1 MKKNKIYD
9 LLTSPV
15 FILLFLLTVNF
26 IISIFQPMN
35 NDEGIFS
42 YVGRAWSQNGIPPY
56 QGSIENKTPGIFEL
70 YAVSNFLFGVN
81 VFFVRILGIIA
92 VLINSYLIYLIGEKI
107 HSHLAGIFS
116 MYLFGL
122 ISTWGLLNGIFISHT
137 EVFMVM
143 FSTMSFYFVIKGKD
157 SINWKYLIL
166 LAGVSMGFA
175 IAFKQI
181 AVTSA
186 LALLLFFIYT
196 YRDKTIQNKIT
207 GIILVGTG
215 IFISTLLSIIPLLL
229 SGVSVKEYLEGAW
242 LILLNSGSSSSLVVH
257 ISRFSDM
264 LVFSRFA
271 LIYPFLFLLIIQ
283 RDLLKNRYFVGL
295 FIWILFDFI
304 GVNSSGYYYGHQI
317 RQLIPSLS
325 IILGVLFAA
334 SLSGLFKRNSNQE
347 KYLSFIIIT
356 LIVLIL
362 PYGSLFIGTKILL
375 SNKQNDPNKE
385 IGIWLRNNTHKNDFI
400 FIVNGSGNPA
410 LAYSERVSSSKY
422 FNSTFITD
430 DNKRLIV
437 LNDLQTKPPVFILK
451 LNTKE
456 DDEFHIDPIIEN
468 LIRNHYS
475 LKIRKYNYDIFK
487 RN

>member
-1 MKKNKIYD
+1 
-9 LLTSPV
+9 
-15 FILLFLLTVNF
+15 
-26 IISIFQPMN
+26 
-35 NDEGIFS
+35 
-42 YVGRAWSQNGIPPY
+42 
-56 QGSIENKTPGIFEL
+56 
-70 YAVSNFLFGVN
+70 
-81 VFFVRILGIIA
+81 
-92 VLINSYLIYLIGEKI
+92 
-107 HSHLAGIFS
+107 

-143 FSTMSFYFVIKGKD
+143 FSILSFYILIKGKD
-157 SINWKYLIL
+157 SLKWKYLLL
-166 LAGVSMGFA
+166 LAGISMGFS

-181 AVTSA
+181 AVTTTW
-186 LALLLFFIYT
+186 ALLLFFIYT

-207 GIILVGTG
+207 GIILVGAG
-215 IFISTLLSIIPLLL
+215 MFISTLLSIIPLLL

-242 LILLNSGSSSSLVVH
+242 LILLNSGSSSSLAVH
-257 ISRFSDM
+257 ISRFLDV
-264 LVFSRFA
+264 LIFSRLA
-271 LIYPFLFLLIIQ
+271 LFYPLLFLLIIQ

-304 GVNSSGYYYGHQI
+304 GINSSGYYYGHQI

-325 IILGVLFAA
+325 IILGVLLAA
-334 SLSGLFKRNSNQE
+334 SLTRLFQQNSNQN

-362 PYGSLFIGTKILL
+362 PYGSLSIGAKLFVF
-375 SNKQNDPNKE
+375 NKQNDPDKE
-385 IGIWLRNNTHKNDFI
+385 IGIWLRNNTHKNESI
-400 FIVNGSGNPA
+400 YIVNGSGNPA
-410 LAYSERVSSSKY
+410 LSYSERVSSSKY

-430 DNKRLIV
+430 DSKRNIV
-437 LNDLQTKPPVFILK
+437 LNDLQAKPPVFILK

-456 DDEFHIDPIIEN
+456 DEEFHIDPKIEN

>member
-1 MKKNKIYD
+1 
-9 LLTSPV
+9 
-15 FILLFLLTVNF
+15 
-26 IISIFQPMN
+26 MN

-42 YVGRAWSQNGIPPY
+42 YVGRVWSQNGILPY
-56 QGSIENKTPGIFEL
+56 KGSVENKTPGIFEL
-70 YAVSNFLFGVN
+70 YAVSNFLFGIT

-92 VLINSYLIYLIGEKI
+92 VLISSFLIYLIGKKI
-107 HSHLAGIFS
+107 HSRLAGVFS
-116 MYLFGL
+116 MSLFGL

-166 LAGVSMGFA
+166 MAGISMGFA

-181 AVTSA
+181 AVTST

-196 YRDKTIQNKIT
+196 YRDKTKQNKIT
-207 GIILVGTG
+207 GIILFGTG

-242 LILLNSGSSSSLVVH
+242 LILLNSGSSSSLAIH
-257 ISRFSDM
+257 ISRFLDM

-271 LIYPFLFLLIIQ
+271 LIYPFLFLLITQ

-325 IILGVLFAA
+325 IILGVLLAA
-334 SLSGLFKRNSNQE
+334 SLSGLFKQNSNQN

-362 PYGSLFIGTKILL
+362 PYGSLSIGTKLFL
-375 SNKQNDPNKE
+375 TNKQNDPNKE
-385 IGIWLRNNTHKNDFI
+385 IGIWLRDNTHKNDFI
-400 FIVNGSGNPA
+400 YIVNGSGNPA

-430 DNKRLIV
+430 NSERKIV
-437 LNDLQTKPPVFILK
+437 LNDLQAKPPVFILK

-456 DDEFHIDPIIEN
+456 DEEFHIDPEIDN
-468 LIRNHYS
+468 LIKSHYI

-487 RN
+487 RNR